1 MRCQSAGGRTVD
13 APQPGEWESA
23 SEPLVGEGGIREA
36 ITEHNRASIKR
47 GLNQVNH
54 MLVTGCQDEKRFGLG
69 RNLFV
74 GRREQRFSDRFGDL
88 GPTWLTGRGHRIPGF
103 AKRGIEVV

>member
-1 MRCQSAGGRTVD
+1 MRCQSAGGRAVD
-13 APQPGEWESA
+13 GPQPGEWESA
-23 SEPLVGEGGIREA
+23 SEPLVGESGIREA
-36 ITEHNRASIKR
+36 ITEHNRTSIKR
-47 GLNQVNH
+47 GLNQVSH

-69 RNLFV
+69 RNLFA

-88 GPTWLTGRGHRIPGF
+88 GPTWLTGRSHRIPGF